1 MTVSEDT
8 DNYPIAP
15 PPIIAATL
23 IQRPRRPGL
32 WRAAGTLLIIWGVVG
47 MVLLAL
53 FFNGFAG
60 PISDINNMAAS
71 LEQQRAAGVAAIE
84 KAKTTIDKT
93 ATGVRGMDTSL
104 ADAKAAIDR
113 ASGIA
118 TNVGNTMSGLASAM
132 QIQIFGLQP
141 LASLSSGF
149 SDASTQLQG
158 LSTDLATIGTSL
170 DSNRDDAQAVAQ
182 SLDDLSSSLND
193 FKTAVNGGP
202 QLDDVAK
209 SLDSLRIGILALLAW
224 LGALAIGAVAAG
236 IGCFVVAR
244 GE

>member
-23 IQRPRRPGL
+23 IQRPRRAGI
-32 WRAAGTLLIIWGVVG
+32 WRVAGGVLIVWGVVG

-53 FFNGFAG
+53 FFNGLAG
-60 PISDINNMAAS
+60 PISELNNMAAS
-71 LEQQRAAGVAAIE
+71 LETQRTAALAAIDN
-84 KAKTTIDKT
+84 ARTTIDKT
-93 ATGVRGMDTSL
+93 ASGVRGMDTSL
-104 ADAKAAIDR
+104 ADAKAAVDR
-113 ASGIA
+113 SSGIA
-118 TNVGNTMSGLASAM
+118 TNVASTMSGLAEQM

-141 LASLSSGF
+141 LAGLSSGF
-149 SDASTQLQG
+149 SDAATPLGG
-158 LSTDLATIGTSL
+158 LSTDLSTIGESL
-170 DSNRDDAQAVAQ
+170 DANRDDAQAVAQ
-182 SLDDLSSSLND
+182 SLDDLSSSLTD
-193 FKTAVNGGP
+193 FRTAVNAGP
-202 QLDDVAK
+202 QLDDVAR

-236 IGCFVVAR
+236 IGCFVMAR